1 MIYSDELL
9 FVHVPKTAGMTL
21 THIFVNNLT
30 GDVFV
35 TIPKGHESGGAKA
48 IVIDGTRHETLNKAK
63 VYFDSLGRELG
74 LFKIIIPE
82 ILPFRAFWILT
93 TKWGI
98 EKKIAHEII
107 FEFVRNYSSPSYVGL
122 KREGIIGA
130 FKYSNEFNHD
140 IYDCYYLALAKQ
152 ENATSILTTDTDFDK
167 LCKKIGIIY
176 ENPIPPD
183 ILKTFSAFK

>member
-1 MIYSDELL
+1 MNKKLIDINFFSIYFVENHPGFNFVKNIMDE
-9 FVHVPKTAGMTL
+9 
-21 THIFVNNLT
+21 
-30 GDVFV
+30 
-35 TIPKGHESGGAKA
+35 
-48 IVIDGTRHETLNKAK
+48 
-63 VYFDSLGRELG
+63 G
-74 LFKIIIPE
+74 LMGVFKIIIPE

-98 EKKIAHEII
+98 EKKIANKII
-107 FEFVRNYSSPSYVGL
+107 FEFVSNYSSPSYVGL

-167 LCKKIGIIY
+167 LCKKIGLSY